1 MEQSERS
8 VSNIRQSDI
17 IMYQLDRTKQA
28 ITIEGKTYSPD
39 IFLGK
44 NLPEF
49 ISQSEF
55 HHDLFLFLKDWFSD
69 SPTLKVQTSGSTGIP
84 KEMLVEKSRMMQSAQ
99 LTCSFLNLEKG
110 DSALL
115 CMPLNYIAGKML
127 VVRALIAGLD
137 LYPISPSGNPLKD
150 IDKEFSFV
158 AMIPLQV
165 FNSLQSDTEKTRLRN
180 IKNLIIG
187 GGSIDPQIEE
197 AIKDFPHKVYS
208 TYGMTETLSHIA
220 LRQLNGKEAS
230 DHYYPFDSV
239 NLSLSEDNALIIDA
253 PLVSNERLYT
263 NDIVEIYEDKSFRII
278 GRKDNIINSGGV
290 KIQIEEVEAL
300 LKPALNNGFAITS
313 LPDPKFGEIV
323 VLATEKEID
332 ENLIS
337 NLLPAYSIPKEIIRV
352 NKIPLTETGKIN
364 RAALKEIIL
373 NNYNEQ
379 LTNGQSNM
387 GSSSTKSAINNKK
400 R

>member
-8 VSNIRQSDI
+8 VSNVRQSDI
-17 IMYQLDRTKQA
+17 IMYQLDRTKQT
-28 ITIEGKTYSPD
+28 ITIEGKTYSSD
-39 IFLGK
+39 IFLGE
-44 NLPEF
+44 NLPE
-49 ISQSEF
+49 SVSHSEF
-55 HHDLFLFLKDWFSD
+55 HNDLLLFLNDWFSD
-69 SPTLKVQTSGSTGIP
+69 SPTIKVQTSGSTGIP
-84 KEMLVEKSRMMQSAQ
+84 KEMFVEKSKMMQSAQ
-99 LTCSFLNLEKG
+99 LTCSFLGLKKG

-115 CMPLNYIAGKML
+115 CMSLDYIAGKM
-127 VVRALIAGLD
+127 VAVRALVAELD
-137 LYPISPSGNPLKD
+137 LYPVLPSGNPLKN
-150 IDKEFSFV
+150 IHKEFSFA

-165 FNSLQSDTEKTRLRN
+165 FNSLQSDTEKKRLSN

-197 AIKDFPHKVYS
+197 AVKDFPHKVYS

-220 LRQLNGKEAS
+220 LRRLNGKEAS

-239 NLSLSEDNALIIDA
+239 TLSLSEDNALIIDA

-290 KIQIEEVEAL
+290 KIQIEEIEAL
-300 LKPALNNGFAITS
+300 LRPALKNGFAITS

-332 ENLIS
+332 KNIIS
-337 NLLPAYSIPKEIIRV
+337 NLLPVYFIPKKIIKV
-352 NKIPLTETGKIN
+352 SKIPLTETGKIN
-364 RAALKEIIL
+364 RAALK
-373 NNYNEQ
+373 Q
-379 LTNGQSNM
+379 LVLSELRNP
-387 GSSSTKSAINNKK
+387 K
-400 R
+400 

>member
-8 VSNIRQSDI
+8 VSDIRQSDI
-17 IMYQLDRTKQA
+17 TMHQLDRKEQV
-28 ITIEGKTYSPD
+28 ITIEGKTYFPD
-39 IFLGK
+39 VFLRE

-49 ISQSEF
+49 ASQSEF
-55 HHDLFLFLKDWFSD
+55 HNDLFLFLKDWFSD

-84 KEMLVEKSRMMQSAQ
+84 KEMLVEKNRMMQSAC
-99 LTCSFLNLEKG
+99 LTCSFLDLKKG

-115 CMPLNYIAGKML
+115 CMPLNYIAGKMV
-127 VVRALIAGLD
+127 VVRTLIAELD
-137 LYPISPSGNPLKD
+137 LYLIPPSGNPLKGT
-150 IDKEFSFV
+150 DKKFSFA

-165 FNSLQSDTEKTRLRN
+165 FNSLQSNTEKKRLCN

-197 AIKDFPHKVYS
+197 AVKEFPHKVYS

-220 LRQLNGKEAS
+220 LRQLNGNQAS
-230 DHYYPFDSV
+230 DHYHPFDSV
-239 NLSLSEDNALIIDA
+239 ILSISEDNALIIDA
-253 PLVSNERLYT
+253 PLVSDERLYT

-300 LKPALNNGFAITS
+300 LKPLLNNGFAITS
-313 LPDPKFGEIV
+313 LPDPKFGEIL
-323 VLATEKEID
+323 VLATEREID

-337 NLLPAYSIPKEIIRV
+337 NLLPVYSIPKKIIKV
-352 NKIPLTETGKIN
+352 SKIPLTETGKIS
-364 RAALKEIIL
+364 RAALK
-373 NNYNEQ
+373 Q
-379 LTNGQSNM
+379 LVFKQYQ
-387 GSSSTKSAINNKK
+387 KV
-400 R
+400 

>member
-8 VSNIRQSDI
+8 VSDTRQSDI
-17 IMYQLDRTKQA
+17 VMYQLDREKQI
-28 ITIEGKTYSPD
+28 ITIEGKAYFPN
-39 IFLGK
+39 IFLGE

-49 ISQSEF
+49 ISQF
-55 HHDLFLFLKDWFSD
+55 HNDLFLFLKDWFSD

-84 KEMLVEKSRMMQSAQ
+84 KEILVEKSRMMQSAQ
-99 LTCSFLNLEKG
+99 LTCSFLGLKKG

-115 CMPLNYIAGKML
+115 CMPLNYIAGKMV

-137 LYPISPSGNPLKD
+137 LYPLPPSGNPLKD
-150 IDKEFSFV
+150 IDKAFCFA

-165 FNSLQSDTEKTRLRN
+165 FNSLQSDTERKRLSN

-187 GGSIDPQIEE
+187 GGSIDPHIED

-220 LRQLNGKEAS
+220 LRQLNGIEAS

-239 NLSLSEDNALIIDA
+239 TLSVSEGNALIIDA

-300 LKPALNNGFAITS
+300 LKPLLNNGFAVTS

-323 VLATEKEID
+323 VLVTEKEID
-332 ENLIS
+332 ESLIS
-337 NLLPAYSIPKEIIRV
+337 NLLPVYSIPKKIIKV
-352 NKIPLTETGKIN
+352 SKIPLTETGKIN
-364 RAALKEIIL
+364 RVALK
-373 NNYNEQ
+373 Q
-379 LTNGQSNM
+379 LVSDIFL
-387 GSSSTKSAINNKK
+387 SK
-400 R
+400 

>member
-8 VSNIRQSDI
+8 VSNVRQSDI
-17 IMYQLDRTKQA
+17 IMYQLDRAKQT
-28 ITIEGKTYSPD
+28 ITIEGKTYFPD
-39 IFLGK
+39 IFLGE

-49 ISQSEF
+49 ISISAF
-55 HHDLFLFLKDWFSD
+55 HNDCFLFLKDWFSD

-84 KEMLVEKSRMMQSAQ
+84 KEMLIEKSRMIQSAQ
-99 LTCSFLNLEKG
+99 LTCSFLSLKKR

-115 CMPLNYIAGKML
+115 CMPINYIAGKMV
-127 VVRALIAGLD
+127 VVRALVAGLD
-137 LYPISPSGNPLKD
+137 LYPILPSGNPLKG
-150 IDKEFSFV
+150 IDKEFSFA

-165 FNSLQSDTEKTRLRN
+165 FNSLQSDTEKKRLCN

-197 AIKDFPHKVYS
+197 AVKDFPHKVYS

-220 LRQLNGKEAS
+220 LRRLNGKEAS

-239 NLSLSEDNALIIDA
+239 TLSLSEDNSLIIDA

-263 NDIVEIYEDKSFRII
+263 NDIVEIYEDQSFRII

-290 KIQIEEVEAL
+290 KIQTEEIEVL
-300 LKPALNNGFAITS
+300 LRPALKNGFAITS

-337 NLLPAYSIPKEIIRV
+337 NLLPIYSIPKKIIRV

-364 RAALKEIIL
+364 RAALK
-373 NNYNEQ
+373 Q
-379 LTNGQSNM
+379 LVSDIFL
-387 GSSSTKSAINNKK
+387 SK
-400 R
+400 

>member
-8 VSNIRQSDI
+8 VSHTRQSDI
-17 IMYQLDRTKQA
+17 TMYQLDREKQT
-28 ITIEGKTYSPD
+28 IKIEGKTYSPD
-39 IFLGK
+39 IFLGE
-44 NLPEF
+44 NSPEF
-49 ISQSEF
+49 ISQSDF
-55 HHDLFLFLKDWFSD
+55 HNDLFLFLKDWFSD

-99 LTCSFLNLEKG
+99 LTCSFLGLKKG

-115 CMPLNYIAGKML
+115 CMPLNYIAGKMV
-127 VVRALIAGLD
+127 VVRALAAGLD
-137 LYPISPSGNPLKD
+137 LYPIPPSGNPLKD
-150 IDKEFSFV
+150 TDKEFCFA

-165 FNSLQSDTEKTRLRN
+165 FNSLQSDTEKKRLSN

-197 AIKDFPHKVYS
+197 AINSFPHKVYS

-220 LRQLNGKEAS
+220 LRQLNGNEAL

-239 NLSLSEDNALIIDA
+239 TLSVSEDNALIIDA
-253 PLVSNERLYT
+253 PLVSDERLYT

-300 LKPALNNGFAITS
+300 LKPVLNNGFAITS

-323 VLATEKEID
+323 VLVTEREID

-337 NLLPAYSIPKEIIRV
+337 NLLPAYSMPKKIVRV
-352 NKIPLTETGKIN
+352 NKIPLTETGKIS
-364 RAALKEIIL
+364 RAALKQLVL
-373 NNYNEQ
+373 N
-379 LTNGQSNM
+379 
-387 GSSSTKSAINNKK
+387 KSDNSQ
-400 R
+400 

>member
-1 MEQSERS
+1 M
-8 VSNIRQSDI
+8 
-17 IMYQLDRTKQA
+17 IMYQLDRARQT
-28 ITIEGKTYSPD
+28 ITIEGKTYFPD
-39 IFLGK
+39 IFLDEK
-44 NLPEF
+44 LPEF
-49 ISQSEF
+49 VSHSEF
-55 HHDLFLFLKDWFSD
+55 HNDLFLFLKEWFSD

-84 KEMLVEKSRMMQSAQ
+84 KEMLVEKSKMMQSAQ
-99 LTCSFLNLEKG
+99 LTCSFLNLKKG
-110 DSALL
+110 DSVLL
-115 CMPLNYIAGKML
+115 CMPLNYIAGKMV
-127 VVRALIAGLD
+127 VVRALVSELD
-137 LYPISPSGNPLKD
+137 LYPILPSGNPLKN
-150 IDKEFSFV
+150 IHKEFSFA

-165 FNSLQSDTEKTRLRN
+165 FNSLQSDTEKKQLKN

-197 AIKDFPHKVYS
+197 AVKDFPHKVYS

-239 NLSLSEDNALIIDA
+239 TLSLSEDNALIIDA

-290 KIQIEEVEAL
+290 KIQIEEVETL
-300 LKPALNNGFAITS
+300 LKPTLNHSFAITS

-337 NLLPAYSIPKEIIRV
+337 NLLPVYSIPKKIINV
-352 NKIPLTETGKIN
+352 SKIPLTETGKIN
-364 RAALKEIIL
+364 RAILKKIVW
-373 NNYNEQ
+373 NKYNEQ
-379 LTNGQSNM
+379 LTNGKINV
-387 GSSSTKSAINNKK
+387 GSSPTKSAINNKK
-400 R
+400 G

>member
-1 MEQSERS
+1 
-8 VSNIRQSDI
+8 
-17 IMYQLDRTKQA
+17 MYQLDRAKQT
-28 ITIEGKTYSPD
+28 ITIEGKTYFPD
-39 IFLGK
+39 IFLGE
-44 NLPEF
+44 NLPKF
-49 ISQSEF
+49 VSHSEL
-55 HHDLFLFLKDWFSD
+55 HNDLFLFLKDWFSD

-99 LTCSFLNLEKG
+99 LTCSFLNLKKG

-115 CMPLNYIAGKML
+115 CMPLNYIAGKMI
-127 VVRALIAGLD
+127 VVRALVAGLD
-137 LYPISPSGNPLKD
+137 LYPILPSGNPLKG
-150 IDKEFSFV
+150 IDKEFSFA

-165 FNSLQSDTEKTRLRN
+165 FNSLQSDTEKKRLKN

-197 AIKDFPHKVYS
+197 AVKDFPHKVYS

-239 NLSLSEDNALIIDA
+239 TLSLSEDNALIIVA
-253 PLVSNERLYT
+253 PLVSNERIYT
-263 NDIVEIYEDKSFRII
+263 NDIAEIYEDKSFRII

-290 KIQIEEVEAL
+290 KIQIEEVETL
-300 LKPALNNGFAITS
+300 LKRTLNNGFAITS

-323 VLATEKEID
+323 VLATENEID

-337 NLLPAYSIPKEIIRV
+337 NLLPAYSIPKKIIKV
-352 NKIPLTETGKIN
+352 SKIPLTETGKIN
-364 RAALKEIIL
+364 RAALK
-373 NNYNEQ
+373 Q
-379 LTNGQSNM
+379 LVSDIFL
-387 GSSSTKSAINNKK
+387 SK
-400 R
+400 

>member
-8 VSNIRQSDI
+8 VSDTRQSDI
-17 IMYQLDRTKQA
+17 IMYQLDREKQI
-28 ITIEGKTYSPD
+28 ITIEGKAYLPD
-39 IFLGK
+39 VFLEE
-44 NLPEF
+44 NSPEF
-49 ISQSEF
+49 ISQSDF
-55 HHDLFLFLKDWFSD
+55 HNDLFLFLKDWFSD
-69 SPTLKVQTSGSTGIP
+69 SQTLKVQTSGSTGIP

-99 LTCSFLNLEKG
+99 LTCSFLGLKKG

-115 CMPLNYIAGKML
+115 CMSLDYIAGKMV
-127 VVRALIAGLD
+127 VVRALVAELD
-137 LYPISPSGNPLKD
+137 LYPIPPSGNPLKD
-150 IDKEFSFV
+150 TDKEFCFA

-165 FNSLQSDTEKTRLRN
+165 FNSLQSDTEKKRLSN

-197 AIKDFPHKVYS
+197 TIKSFPHKVYS

-239 NLSLSEDNALIIDA
+239 ILSISEDKALIIDA
-253 PLVSNERLYT
+253 PLVSDERLYT

-300 LKPALNNGFAITS
+300 LKPLLNNGFAITS

-323 VLATEKEID
+323 VLATEREID
-332 ENLIS
+332 ENSIS
-337 NLLPAYSIPKEIIRV
+337 NLLPVYSMPKKIIRV

-364 RAALKEIIL
+364 RAALKQLVL
-373 NNYNEQ
+373 N
-379 LTNGQSNM
+379 
-387 GSSSTKSAINNKK
+387 KSDNSQ
-400 R
+400 